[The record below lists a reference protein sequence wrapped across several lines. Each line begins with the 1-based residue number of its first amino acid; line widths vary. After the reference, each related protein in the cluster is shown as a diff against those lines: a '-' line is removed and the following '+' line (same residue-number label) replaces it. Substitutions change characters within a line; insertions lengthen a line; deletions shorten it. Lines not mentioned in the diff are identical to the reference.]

1 MLSTSIE
8 CKVVRINNE
17 QILRVGGLIL
27 KSDCASIMEECAH
40 ILEKLNG
47 TKGYICTFFC
57 FEYLSLVFLV
67 QFSGRLVSE

>member
-27 KSDCASIMEECAH
+27 RSDCASVMDECAH
-40 ILEKLNG
+40 ILEKLDV
-47 TKGYICTFFC
+47 TKGYICTFLR
-57 FEYLSLVFLV
+57 FEFLYLVFLV
-67 QFSGRLVSE
+67 TF